1 MINNNVM
8 LVEGNRLYLEQLSN
22 IIRETETVT
31 LVARFRDAKDALGQG
46 MVFTPNIILLDADNP
61 NIMSLLEEFHRVY
74 PHADIICTGEKWS
87 AESSSLYVNA
97 GAKCFLVKPFSSEE
111 LLDAI
116 FAFSKPAAGGKEAKV
131 MTFFSPK
138 GKSGKTTLIANLAM
152 AISRKTNASVGIID
166 ADLQFGDMAF
176 FFNLKP
182 QSTIVEAARDTDF
195 LSPVSL
201 NSYFVPVDKNVSI
214 LCGTKEPSLIDKVS
228 IHSLETIINMA
239 RTMFQY
245 VLIDVP
251 AGFNP
256 TSIAAAEMSDT
267 TYIVTMLNGS
277 GFEVQHIQR
286 SLDIFTTWPDYKERV
301 KIILTRVE
309 PCTITSKQQMEELI
323 GYPVVGIIPNAYLD
337 VATAADDG
345 RMALDLKPNSPLSQ
359 RINYLAGRITKEKQ
373 DNDDDF

>member
-74 PHADIICTGEKWS
+74 PRADIICTGEKWS

-256 TSIAAAEMSDT
+256 TSIAATEMADT

-359 RINYLAGRITKEKQ
+359 RINYLAGKITKEKQ